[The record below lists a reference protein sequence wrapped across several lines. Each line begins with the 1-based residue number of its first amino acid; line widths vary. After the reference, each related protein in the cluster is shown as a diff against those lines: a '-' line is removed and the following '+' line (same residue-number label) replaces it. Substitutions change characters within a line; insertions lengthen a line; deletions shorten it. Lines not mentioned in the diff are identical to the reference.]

1 MKSKRIVKTPKKVKN
16 VKAPEYA
23 FGGSVHD
30 PLNDYLMIQYQ
41 RAANKPNAIE
51 SPDTALVDNEIRL
64 ARAAQKAENNPWT
77 QGLDL
82 FGNLAMQVGSSM
94 MSQGMSKGQGVS
106 KGGFNWGGLL
116 QQGVG
121 AMGTFANSSF
131 ATGGVAGK
139 VPINAEGEEVIE
151 TPQGQVAE
159 LQGPSHA
166 EGGIDLEVP
175 QGTEIYSKRLKGP
188 DGKSMAD
195 RKKARE
201 KQISKLEKL
210 AKENPTDKTI
220 KKTLDKTKRDFQIQE
235 QQDMQ
240 KMQMVHQMSQMQQAM
255 EHFASGGI
263 ASPLPVFDWMKWGK
277 MFGNGFMPGES
288 GGIPTGHDIVPFFN
302 YGDDYGDP
310 DGNKHPYGA
319 APTNNEDGVVTL
331 SDADLEGKDTYG
343 PMPKLNAGKS
353 VAAMKGYYS
362 DDEIADMGDDPNAK
376 AGATGNKFGFLNKI
390 FGEGSGLTMG
400 DMIGLGGQLYSTF
413 APMKNTQAN
422 RAGDTPNINAF
433 KDYGKDALHK
443 MDQSKQYVNQV
454 RDENLKDLELAR
466 TGQISRNRNSARGL
480 NTQRALD
487 LTADANINDTKSK
500 IFSQFAQ
507 AMQQIYGQ
515 EATLENDQDAK
526 VMQGEYMRDLA
537 DRQDRDNY
545 FSQMAQDIATKGTGL
560 QHIGKNVNEIK
571 TRNVTGK
578 LMNQLYNN
586 FGVNSMTGEVKAK
599 ATEELN
605 AAPNFYKDAHADT
618 LQKVL
623 NKELV
628 RNGDKLYDTEG
639 NELDKKTL
647 KVINAK
653 KKEETSK
660 ETTKINEDALQ
671 QVMDFFNRK
680 VSYTDKLGTHYK

>member
-1 MKSKRIVKTPKKVKN
+1 MKKKKTKLPQ
-16 VKAPEYA
+16 YG
-23 FGGSVHD
+23 FGGSIKD
-30 PLNDYLMIQYQ
+30 PLNDYLMLQYN
-41 RAANKPNAIE
+41 RGITPNVIEDPNTAITRNNIALAKADEKANNNA
-51 SPDTALVDNEIRL
+51 
-64 ARAAQKAENNPWT
+64 WT
-77 QGLDL
+77 QGLDI
-82 FGNLAMQVGSSM
+82 FGNLAMQVGTSM
-94 MSQGMSKGQGVS
+94 MSQGIAKGQGVT
-106 KGGFNWGGLL
+106 KGGFNWGSLL
-116 QQGVG
+116 QKGVG
-121 AMGTFANSSF
+121 AMSAAGASADIF
-131 ATGGVAGK
+131 ATGGIPMGN
-139 VPINAEGEEVIE
+139 VPVNVEGQEIIE
-151 TPQGQVAE
+151 TPNGQIQEVQGS
-159 LQGPSHA
+159 SH
-166 EGGIDLEVP
+166 EQGGIDMVVP
-175 QGTEIYSKRLKGP
+175 GGTEIFSKRLKGP
-188 DGKSMAD
+188 DGKNMAK
-195 RKKARE
+195 RKKERE
-201 KQISKLEKL
+201 LQIQKLEKL
-210 AKENPTDKTI
+210 LKKNPSDKLL
-220 KKTLDKTKRDFQIQE
+220 KKTLEKTKADYEFLE
-235 QQDMQ
+235 QQDLA
-240 KMQMVHQMSQMQQAM
+240 KMQMAHQIVQQQQQQ
-255 EHFASGGI
+255 FATGGI
-263 ASPLPVFDWMKWGK
+263 TGGWEGYPYPYNEEQLNPMSVYENTNPWNLPIGDVENNGDVTVKAKRRSLQGLPQVLDTSFIGTPTVNDVKPISNEPNFTQEYLNKSDVKKYKSDFNMDSI
-277 MFGNGFMPGES
+277 FGNMT
-288 GGIPTGHDIVPFFN
+288 GG
-302 YGDDYGDP
+302 
-310 DGNKHPYGA
+310 
-319 APTNNEDGVVTL
+319 
-331 SDADLEGKDTYG
+331 DL
-343 PMPKLNAGKS
+343 L
-353 VAAMKGYYS
+353 
-362 DDEIADMGDDPNAK
+362 
-376 AGATGNKFGFLNKI
+376 
-390 FGEGSGLTMG
+390 GLV
-400 DMIGLGGQLYSTF
+400 GQLHSTYD
-413 APMKNTQAN
+413 PMKNTLAN

-487 LTADANINDTKSK
+487 LTVDANINDTKSK

-653 KKEETSK
+653 KKEEISK
-660 ETTKINEDALQ
+660 ETPKINEDALQ

-680 VSYTDKLGTHYK
+680 VSYTDKLGTHYKGK